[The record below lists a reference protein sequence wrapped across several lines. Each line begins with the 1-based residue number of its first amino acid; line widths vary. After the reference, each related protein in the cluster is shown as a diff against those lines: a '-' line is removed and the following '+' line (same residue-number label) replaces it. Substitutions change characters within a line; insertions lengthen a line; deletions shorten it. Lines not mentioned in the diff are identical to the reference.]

1 MIPQYRHLA
10 RPAALVETR
19 MRNQMLPAAG
29 GIGFVLLSL
38 TAAFAPP
45 QADCQSRLLGAWG
58 YRQRA
63 GDGYDSEGERIELTC
78 GGGSMQG
85 LYFGLER
92 EGEHGLF
99 YSLVEVADLKLGS
112 DGDLSFTVPE
122 RDLFRERP
130 MNLQEI
136 KQKRLTSAG
145 LTRDALYM
153 QGRLREGNLIL
164 SCTSKGHSCPEN
176 VMVFSKSK

>member
-1 MIPQYRHLA
+1 LVDAGRRHQLL
-10 RPAALVETR
+10 AAL
-19 MRNQMLPAAG
+19 
-29 GIGFVLLSL
+29 GIGLALLSL
-38 TAAFAPP
+38 TGAFASPE
-45 QADCQSRLLGAWG
+45 ADCQSRFLGAWE

-63 GDGYDSEGERIELTC
+63 GDGYDNEGERIELTC

-99 YSLVEVADLKLGS
+99 YTLVEVADLKLGS
-112 DGDLSFTVPE
+112 DGDLSFTVAE

-130 MNLQEI
+130 KNLQEV

-164 SCTSKGHSCPEN
+164 ACTSKGHSCPED
-176 VMVFSKSK
+176 VMLFYKGN